1 MTTTPSTTPKPRRR
15 WLQVSLRTMLVLVL
29 LISVPLGWLGM
40 KMREAREQQAAAEA
54 IRSFGGWVE
63 YESEQ
68 EPADDEYPSVAF
80 RLDARFE
87 RRGPAWLCGW
97 LGDDFF
103 VRIIAVNGES
113 DGVLEHAARLP
124 HLSSLSVGP
133 LCRKPFACYPVTD
146 AGLKHLKESSQL
158 RELMLNQ
165 TQVTDAGLTHLRG
178 LHQLQ
183 HLDLSGTQV
192 TDAGLT
198 HFGGLTQL
206 QYLNLSGTQ
215 ITDAGIA
222 ELQKA
227 LPNCEIIR

>member
-1 MTTTPSTTPKPRRR
+1 MTTARPPTPKPPHCR
-15 WLQVSLRTMLVLVL
+15 WLQFSLRTLMVLVL

-40 KMREAREQQAAAEA
+40 KMREAREQQAAADS

-80 RLDARFE
+80 GLDARFE

-124 HLSSLSVGP
+124 HLSNLRVGP
-133 LCRKPFACYPVTD
+133 LHRKPFASYPVTD

-165 TQVTDAGLTHLRG
+165 TQVTDAGLTHLSG
-178 LHQLQ
+178 LTGLQ
-183 HLDLSGTQV
+183 KLDLSSTKV
-192 TDAGLT
+192 TAAGC
-198 HFGGLTQL
+198 
-206 QYLNLSGTQ
+206 
-215 ITDAGIA
+215 A

-227 LPNCEIIR
+227 LPNCEIHR

>member
-1 MTTTPSTTPKPRRR
+1 MTTSPPTTLKSRRR
-15 WLQVSLRTMLVLVL
+15 WLQFSLRTLLVLVL

-63 YESEQ
+63 YESEE
-68 EPADDEYPSVAF
+68 EPVADDYPSVAF

-124 HLSSLSVGP
+124 HLCSLSVGP
-133 LCRKPFACYPVTD
+133 LCRVYGASYPVTD
-146 AGLKHLKESSQL
+146 AGMKHLKESSQL

-178 LHQLQ
+178 LIQLQ

-192 TDAGLT
+192 TAAGV
-198 HFGGLTQL
+198 
-206 QYLNLSGTQ
+206 
-215 ITDAGIA
+215 A
-222 ELQKA
+222 ELKGT
-227 LPNCEIIR
+227 LPKCEILR